1 MLNPQPL
8 ENKTALITGGA
19 ARLGAMSARFL
30 HAAGAH
36 IIIHYRNSAEK
47 AEALQAELQAAR
59 PGSVS
64 LVRGDLLDFGYLAQL
79 VNDCLKATGQLDILL
94 NNASNFFPTPVDE
107 ATEQQWDSL
116 FGVNA
121 KAPFFL
127 AKEAASALRE
137 TSGCIINM
145 VDIHAE
151 RPHKKHPIY
160 SMAKAANAMM
170 VKSLARELAP
180 EIRVNGVAPGAILWP
195 EGEHGE
201 TSKQKSLP
209 RIPLERAGRPE
220 NIARTVLF
228 LATAEY
234 ITGQIIAV
242 DGGRS
247 VQQ

>member
-1 MLNPQPL
+1 MFDKQPL
-8 ENKTALITGGA
+8 QGKTALITGGA

-36 IIIHYRNSAEK
+36 VIIHYHSSV
-47 AEALQAELQAAR
+47 QAAHDLQSELEGR
-59 PGSVS
+59 RRESAS
-64 LVRGDLLDFGYLAQL
+64 LIQGDLLDFSCLSRL
-79 VNDCLKATGQLDILL
+79 ITDCLEISGQLDILL
-94 NNASNFFPTPVDE
+94 NNASNYFPTPVAE
-107 ATEQQWDSL
+107 ASEAQWDSL

-127 AKEAASALRE
+127 ARAAAPSLRR
-137 TSGCIINM
+137 TQGCIINM

-151 RPHKKHPIY
+151 RPNLGYPIY

-180 EIRVNGVAPGAILWP
+180 QIRVNGVAPGAILWP
-195 EGEHGE
+195 EGNAGEH
-201 TSKQKSLP
+201 SKARSLP
-209 RIPLERAGRPE
+209 RIPLQRAGKPE

-228 LATAEY
+228 LATSEY

-242 DGGRS
+242 DGGRT

>member
-1 MLNPQPL
+1 MMLDPQPL
-8 ENKTALITGGA
+8 QNKTVLITGGA

-36 IIIHYRNSAEK
+36 VIIHYRNSAEK
-47 AEALQAELQAAR
+47 AQALQAELQRSR

-64 LVRGDLLDFGYLAQL
+64 LVQGDLLDFPYLSRL
-79 VNDCLKATGQLDILL
+79 VDDALEATDQLDILL

-107 ATEQQWDSL
+107 VTEQQWDSL

-127 AKEAASALRE
+127 AKEAASALRKS
-137 TSGCIINM
+137 SGCIINM

-151 RPHKKHPIY
+151 RPHKNHPVY

-180 EIRVNGVAPGAILWP
+180 QIRVNGVAPGAILWP
-195 EGEHGE
+195 EGNANAKH
-201 TSKQKSLP
+201 QSLP

>member
-1 MLNPQPL
+1 MLDQQPL
-8 ENKTALITGGA
+8 QSKTALITGGA

-30 HAAGAH
+30 HAAGANV
-36 IIIHYRNSAEK
+36 IIHYRNSVDRAH
-47 AEALQAELQAAR
+47 ALQEELLAQRKDSAF
-59 PGSVS
+59 
-64 LVRGDLLDFGYLAQL
+64 LIQGDLLNFDWLPELVEICLGYT
-79 VNDCLKATGQLDILL
+79 NRLDVLL
-94 NNASNFFPTPVDE
+94 NNASSFFPTPVDE
-107 ATEQQWDSL
+107 ATQAQWDNL

-127 AKEAASALRE
+127 ARAAAPALRK
-137 TSGCIINM
+137 SAGCIVNM
-145 VDIHAE
+145 VDIHAR
-151 RPHKKHPIY
+151 RPHKDHPVY

-195 EGEHGE
+195 EGNEDAKH
-201 TSKQKSLP
+201 QALP

>member
-1 MLNPQPL
+1 MLDHHPL
-8 ENKTALITGGA
+8 LGKTALITGGA
-19 ARLGAMSARFL
+19 ARLGAMSARYL
-30 HAAGAH
+30 HAAGAAVV
-36 IIIHYRNSAEK
+36 IHYRRSAD
-47 AEALQAELQAAR
+47 AAR
-59 PGSVS
+59 QLQQALNSQRPDSAFIVQ
-64 LVRGDLLDFGYLAQL
+64 GDLLEFGRLPELVQACLAH
-79 VNDCLKATGQLDILL
+79 TGRLDVLL
-94 NNASNFFPTPVDE
+94 NNASNFFPTPVDQ
-107 ATEQQWDSL
+107 ATEEQWDSL

-127 AKEAASALRE
+127 ARAAAPALRE
-137 TSGCIINM
+137 NAGCIVNM
-145 VDIHAE
+145 VDIHAQ
-151 RPHKKHPIY
+151 RPHKDHPIY

-170 VKSLARELAP
+170 VKALARELAP

-195 EGEHGE
+195 EGNEKAKHE
-201 TSKQKSLP
+201 ALP

>member
-1 MLNPQPL
+1 MLDPQPL
-8 ENKTALITGGA
+8 QNKTALITGGA

-36 IIIHYRNSAEK
+36 VIIHYRKSAEK
-47 AEALQAELQAAR
+47 AEALRDELLAIR

-64 LVRGDLLDFGYLAQL
+64 LVQGDLLDFPYLSRL
-79 VNDCLKATGQLDILL
+79 VDDARKATGQLDILL

-107 ATEQQWDSL
+107 ATEEQWDSL

-127 AKEAASALRE
+127 AKEAATALRA
-137 TSGCIINM
+137 SRGCIINM

-151 RPHKKHPIY
+151 RPHKNHPIY

-170 VKSLARELAP
+170 VKALARELAP

-195 EGEHGE
+195 DGNENAKHQ
-201 TSKQKSLP
+201 TLP

>member
-1 MLNPQPL
+1 MLDHHPL
-8 ENKTALITGGA
+8 QGKTALITGGA
-19 ARLGAMSARFL
+19 ARLGAMSARYL
-30 HAAGAH
+30 HAAGAAVV
-36 IIIHYRNSAEK
+36 IHYRRSAD
-47 AEALQAELQAAR
+47 AAR
-59 PGSVS
+59 QLQQALNSQRPDSAFIVQ
-64 LVRGDLLDFGYLAQL
+64 GDLLEFGRLPELVQACLAH
-79 VNDCLKATGQLDILL
+79 TGRLDVLL
-94 NNASNFFPTPVDE
+94 NNASNFFPTPVDQ
-107 ATEQQWDSL
+107 ATEEQWDSL

-127 AKEAASALRE
+127 ARAAAPALRE
-137 TSGCIINM
+137 NAGCIVNM
-145 VDIHAE
+145 VDIHAQ
-151 RPHKKHPIY
+151 RPHKDHPVY

-195 EGEHGE
+195 EGNEKAKHE
-201 TSKQKSLP
+201 ALP

>member
-1 MLNPQPL
+1 MLDPQPL
-8 ENKTALITGGA
+8 KNKTVLITGGA
-19 ARLGAMSARFL
+19 ARLGAMSARLL

-36 IIIHYRNSAEK
+36 IIIHYRSSAEK
-47 AEALQAELQAAR
+47 AAALQEELLSSR
-59 PGSVS
+59 PDSVS
-64 LVRGDLLDFGYLAQL
+64 LVQGDLLDFSYLHQL
-79 VNDCLKATGQLDILL
+79 VEDCLEATGKLDILL

-107 ATEQQWDSL
+107 ATEAQWDSL

-127 AKEAASALRE
+127 AKEAANALRE

-145 VDIHAE
+145 VDIHAQ
-151 RPHKKHPIY
+151 RPHKNHPIY

-195 EGEHGE
+195 EGKHGD
-201 TSKQKSLP
+201 TSKHQSLP

>member
-1 MLNPQPL
+1 MMLDPQPL
-8 ENKTALITGGA
+8 QNKTVLITGGA

-36 IIIHYRNSAEK
+36 VIIHYRNSAEK
-47 AEALQAELQAAR
+47 AQALQAELQRSR

-64 LVRGDLLDFGYLAQL
+64 LVQGDLLDFPYLSRL
-79 VNDCLKATGQLDILL
+79 VDDALEATGQLDILL

-107 ATEQQWDSL
+107 VTEQQWDSL

-127 AKEAASALRE
+127 AKEAASALRKS
-137 TSGCIINM
+137 SGCIINM

-151 RPHKKHPIY
+151 RPHKNHPVY

-180 EIRVNGVAPGAILWP
+180 QIRVNGVAPGAILWP
-195 EGEHGE
+195 EGNANAKH
-201 TSKQKSLP
+201 QSLP

>member
-1 MLNPQPL
+1 MLDPQPL
-8 ENKTALITGGA
+8 AGKTALITGGA

-36 IIIHYRNSAEK
+36 VIIHYRKSADEAK
-47 AEALQAELQAAR
+47 ALQTDLQMIR
-59 PGSVS
+59 PDSVS
-64 LVRGDLLDFGYLAQL
+64 LVQDDLLDFAYLVRL
-79 VNDCLKATGQLDILL
+79 VDECLEATGQLDILL
-94 NNASNFFPTPVDE
+94 NNASNFFPTPVAA

-127 AKEAASALRE
+127 AKEAADALRE

-145 VDIHAE
+145 VDIHAQ
-151 RPHKKHPIY
+151 RPHKNHPIY

-195 EGEHGE
+195 AGDQG
-201 TSKQKSLP
+201 QKSKLASMP
-209 RIPLERAGRPE
+209 RIPLERAGLPE

>member
-1 MLNPQPL
+1 MLDHQPL
-8 ENKTALITGGA
+8 QGKTALITGGA

-30 HAAGAH
+30 HAAGATVV
-36 IIIHYRNSAEK
+36 IHYRRSAD
-47 AEALQAELQAAR
+47 AAR
-59 PGSVS
+59 KLQQALNS
-64 LVRGDLLDFGYLAQL
+64 LRPDSAFLVQGDLLDFPALPRL
-79 VNDCLKATGQLDILL
+79 VDACLEPTGRLDVLL
-94 NNASNFFPTPVDE
+94 NNASNFFPTPVAQ
-107 ATEQQWDSL
+107 ATEEQWDSL

-127 AKEAASALRE
+127 ARAAAPALQE
-137 TSGCIINM
+137 NAGCIVNM

-151 RPHKKHPIY
+151 RPHKDHPIY

-195 EGEHGE
+195 EGNATAKHEA
-201 TSKQKSLP
+201 LP

>member
-1 MLNPQPL
+1 MLDPQPL
-8 ENKTALITGGA
+8 AGKTALITGGA

-47 AEALQAELQAAR
+47 AEALQAKLQQTR
-59 PGSVS
+59 SDSVT
-64 LVRGDLLDFGYLAQL
+64 LVQGDLLDFSCLSQL
-79 VNDCLKATGQLDILL
+79 VDESLQATGKLDILL
-94 NNASNFFPTPVDE
+94 NNASNFYPTPVDA

-127 AKEAASALRE
+127 AKEAANALRE
-137 TSGCIINM
+137 SSGCIINM
-145 VDIHAE
+145 VDIHAQ
-151 RPHKKHPIY
+151 RPHKNHPIY

-195 EGEHGE
+195 EGKHGD
-201 TSKQKSLP
+201 TSKHQSLP

>member
-1 MLNPQPL
+1 MLDPQPL
-8 ENKTALITGGA
+8 QNKTVLITGGA

-36 IIIHYRNSAEK
+36 VIIHYRNSAEK
-47 AEALQAELQAAR
+47 AQALQAELQRSR

-64 LVRGDLLDFGYLAQL
+64 LVQGDLLDFPYLSRL
-79 VNDCLKATGQLDILL
+79 VDDALEATGQLDILL

-107 ATEQQWDSL
+107 VTEQQWDSL

-127 AKEAASALRE
+127 AKEAASALRKS
-137 TSGCIINM
+137 SGCIINM

-151 RPHKKHPIY
+151 RPHKNHPVY

-180 EIRVNGVAPGAILWP
+180 QIRVNGVAPGAILWP
-195 EGEHGE
+195 EGNANAKH
-201 TSKQKSLP
+201 QSLP

>member
-1 MLNPQPL
+1 MLDHQPL
-8 ENKTALITGGA
+8 QGKTALITGGA

-36 IIIHYRNSAEK
+36 VIIHYRNSAEK
-47 AEALQAELQAAR
+47 AQALQAELQSSRA
-59 PGSVS
+59 GSVS
-64 LVRGDLLDFGYLAQL
+64 LVQGDLLDFPYLSRL
-79 VNDCLKATGQLDILL
+79 VDDALEATGQLDILL

-107 ATEQQWDSL
+107 VTEQQWDSL

-127 AKEAASALRE
+127 AKEAAGALRK

-151 RPHKKHPIY
+151 RPHKNHPVY

-195 EGEHGE
+195 EGNSNAKH
-201 TSKQKSLP
+201 QSLP

>member
-1 MLNPQPL
+1 MLDPQPL
-8 ENKTALITGGA
+8 KNKTVLITGGA
-19 ARLGAMSARFL
+19 ARLGAMSAKLL

-36 IIIHYRNSAEK
+36 IIIHYRSSAEK
-47 AEALQAELQAAR
+47 AAALQEELLSSR
-59 PGSVS
+59 PDSVS
-64 LVRGDLLDFGYLAQL
+64 LVQGDLLDFSYLHKL
-79 VNDCLKATGQLDILL
+79 LKDCLKATGKLDILL

-107 ATEQQWDSL
+107 ATEAQWDSL

-127 AKEAASALRE
+127 AKEAANALRE

-151 RPHKKHPIY
+151 RPHKAHPIY

-201 TSKQKSLP
+201 AAKHKSLP